1 MSDEKQIYT
10 SEELEEMSRVD
21 LRKLAVKTWGMD
33 NKECSGTKSQALREW
48 IIEQQEAYEGG
59 EEPPKKT
66 SKAKSSKASSSK
78 ASSSKSSGRP
88 RPSAGK
94 ASPKAGAR
102 GRGRAK
108 PKDEPAEEAPA
119 AAGDLGDLSERLDAL
134 GKAVDENHEEVKE
147 ALASSGGEALD
158 EIKDTL
164 ENIRLSQY
172 ILHGLVADLYRNY
185 YEPEDLDTRVDEL
198 EAEFNEPEGND

>member
-1 MSDEKQIYT
+1 MSDEKQLYT
-10 SEELEEMSRVD
+10 SDELEEMSRVD

-59 EEPPKKT
+59 EEPPKKA

-78 ASSSKSSGRP
+78 ASSKPSGRP

-94 ASPKAGAR
+94 VSPKAGAK

-108 PKDEPAEEAPA
+108 PAEDTEEAPPP
-119 AAGDLGDLSERLDAL
+119 AGDLGDLAERIDAL
-134 GKAVDENHEEVKE
+134 GKAVDENHKEVME
-147 ALASSGGEALD
+147 SQPQIGGELME
-158 EIKDTL
+158 EIKDAL